1 MGVCALHVRTFGL
14 IYGAVPLTE
23 QELTAAL
30 TAAMK
35 ARDAQR
41 LDVLR
46 GVVSAAKNLK
56 VEKRLAVLSSP
67 ELEQVVRRE
76 IKQRDEAEAFARQAA
91 RPDLIAQNQAERAI
105 LEGLVPPLLSN
116 DELEATIRAIAA
128 ELKATALGPIMGA
141 LRDRLAGR
149 YDGKAAS
156 EIARRLLQ

>member
-1 MGVCALHVRTFGL
+1 M
-14 IYGAVPLTE
+14 
-23 QELTAAL
+23 AAL

-35 ARDAQR
+35 ARDAR
-41 LDVLR
+41 RVEVLR

-56 VEKRLAVLSSP
+56 IEKRLAVLESP
-67 ELEQVVRRE
+67 ELEQVIRRE
-76 IKQRDEAEAFARQAA
+76 IKQRDEAEAFAHQGGRA
-91 RPDLIAQNQAERAI
+91 DLVAQNQAERGI
-105 LEGLVPPLLSN
+105 LMGLVPPLLTA

-156 EIARRLLQ
+156 EIARRLLQSAH